1 MNNNHGRLQDLI
13 LFYKIPMGTRK
24 NFFET
29 DKQFGHTPSKSF
41 ANPDLESLHLIVVGL
56 CVLIT
61 LRAIPVV
68 PGRPSTLD

>member
-41 ANPDLESLHLIVVGL
+41 ANPDLDSL
-56 CVLIT
+56 
-61 LRAIPVV
+61 
-68 PGRPSTLD
+68 STLSW